1 MSTAD
6 ELKKLKELLDDGVLN
21 KDEFEAQ
28 KKLLLNSSKDKNYD
42 EWIGIEAFYFFA
54 SYFFINIYERL
65 TLYSQSPASV
75 ATVVFPI
82 MKSMERSIGLLQ
94 RDIKNLESEQKKDI
108 EEIYNNFL
116 KEFEIQKP
124 AATKMG
130 IFSKGPWPKILEETA
145 DKIDLLGENIN
156 KNIFEDSDW
165 EDASEYLMKKYEIPP
180 FY

>member
-1 MSTAD
+1 
-6 ELKKLKELLDDGVLN
+6 
-21 KDEFEAQ
+21 
-28 KKLLLNSSKDKNYD
+28 
-42 EWIGIEAFYFFA
+42 
-54 SYFFINIYERL
+54 
-65 TLYSQSPASV
+65 
-75 ATVVFPI
+75 